1 MYNPDQRM
9 LFCYFISHK
18 NSRFGPKKETNVKM
32 DFLRDFRDKMK
43 NLKVDLKS
51 APKMSLTNREG
62 FFKNNFFSKK
72 YFFQFSEPEKS
83 LKFPKKKFFF
93 QTKTKSKNPR
103 GWLSS
108 FLVLISNLHS
118 DFPFY
123 LENLEKS
130 PFFGQKRPK

>member
-1 MYNPDQRM
+1 M
-9 LFCYFISHK
+9 LLYFTLKQPIWAY
-18 NSRFGPKKETNVKM
+18 FDVKM
-32 DFLRDFRDKMK
+32 DFFRDFRDKIK

-83 LKFPKKKFFF
+83 LRFPKKNIFF

-108 FLVLISNLHS
+108 FLVLISNLPS
-118 DFPFY
+118 DFSFY
-123 LENLEKS
+123 LENLEKKVH
-130 PFFGQKRPK
+130 FYVKIGQNWLF